1 MNKTGEMMRNAMKM
15 SLRAVLVGLLACMVL
30 SATGCDKLRAR
41 DQLNKGVQ
49 AYKNGKFEEAI
60 DHFNKSVAYD
70 PDLGVARLY
79 LATAYFGQ
87 YVPGVDTPENN
98 HSAEQAIEQYQ
109 KVLES
114 QPNKVNQV
122 TALKG
127 IASLYFNMKRFDQAK
142 QFQRKVLEQ
151 DPTDAE
157 AYYSIGVIDW
167 TQTYAPNQAMRAG
180 ANMKP
185 DEPIKDQKLCEEL
198 RGKNDILVKEGI
210 DMLNQAIK
218 LRKDYDDA
226 MAYLNLMYR
235 QRADIECGDLVLRAE
250 DLKTADNWV
259 EQTMD
264 VKKRRAEAESKTNGI
279 VLEDKSK

>member
-1 MNKTGEMMRNAMKM
+1 MKIC
-15 SLRAVLVGLLACMVL
+15 LRVVLVGLLACLAL

-49 AYKNGKFEEAI
+49 AYKNGHFEEAI
-60 DHFNKSVAYD
+60 DHFNRSVSLD

-79 LATAYFGQ
+79 LATAYTGQ
-87 YVPGVDTPENN
+87 FVPNVDTPDNI

-114 QPNKVNQV
+114 NPSKINRV

-127 IASLYFNMKRFDQAK
+127 IAMLYFNMRKFDQAK
-142 QFQRKVLEQ
+142 VFQRKVLAE
-151 DPTDAE
+151 DPNDAD

-167 TQTYAPNQAMRAG
+167 TKAYFPRQEERAKLG
-180 ANMKP
+180 LKP
-185 DEPIKDQKLCEEL
+185 DAPLNDAKVCEDV
-198 RGKNDILVKEGI
+198 RTKNVDLVKEGI

-218 LRKDYDDA
+218 LRQDYDDA

-235 QRADIECGDLVLRAE
+235 EKADIECGDPVQRTV
-250 DLKTADNWV
+250 DLKSADGYV
-259 EQTMD
+259 EQAMGI
-264 VKKRRAEAESKTNGI
+264 KKAKAEAESKKTGGI
-279 VLEDKSK
+279 VLDQGK